1 MLFYYLSAPQEEPQ
15 DVGLLSDP
23 QAEPQ
28 AVPLF
33 LSSSAHPF
41 IIPLHLRFFRVQ
53 ENALSKLQHF
63 LKPFQFYFIMLE

>member
-1 MLFYYLSAPQEEPQ
+1 LLAPQEEPQ

-23 QAEPQ
+23 QDEPQLVGLLSDPQ

-41 IIPLHLRFFRVQ
+41 IILIHLRFVVC
-53 ENALSKLQHF
+53 
-63 LKPFQFYFIMLE
+63 LKNIWNNL